1 MKNKIQSAL
10 YTIFVVITFI
20 ALVTAFSRYEN
31 PFDLY
36 EHPLVWIAL
45 ILFVIVLVLKEVVN
59 NMAISKAEQL
69 LMEKQG
75 INPEDIDQWAWVRGI
90 IDKWTKS
97 KKLEESDEIILDHS
111 YDGIQELDNVLPPWW
126 VGLFYATIL
135 FAVVYLVRYHI
146 LGADNQTLEF
156 EKEMAIA
163 ERELEIFRAENPS
176 AFDVSK
182 LELLTDEASLS
193 RGKAVF
199 DLNCVAC
206 HAADG
211 GGGIGPNLTDKH
223 WILGGGIKNVFNTI
237 SKGGREGKGMVAW
250 DKTIKPEDIQKV
262 SSYVLSLQGTT
273 PANPKAPEGDVWE
286 EEKAEEE
293 KATTEE
299 EKATTEEVTEAKAE
313 E

>member
-36 EHPLVWIAL
+36 EHPLVWVAL
-45 ILFVIVLVLKEVVN
+45 ILFVLVLVLKEVVN

-97 KKLEESDEIILDHS
+97 KKLEESDEIILDHN

-126 VGLFYATIL
+126 VGLFYATIS
-135 FAVVYLVRYHI
+135 FAVIYLVRYHI
-146 LGADNQTLEF
+146 LGADNQKVEF
-156 EKEMAIA
+156 EKEMAVA
-163 ERELEIFRAENPS
+163 ERELEVFRAENPS

-182 LELLTDEASLS
+182 LELLTDESSLS
-193 RGKAVF
+193 RGKAVY

-211 GGGIGPNLTDKH
+211 GGGIGPNLTDKN

-262 SSYVLSLQGTT
+262 ASYVLSLQGTT
-273 PANPKAPEGDVWE
+273 PANPKAAEGDIWE
-286 EEKAEEE
+286 EEKEEGG
-293 KATTEE
+293 K
-299 EKATTEEVTEAKAE
+299 EVEAEAKIE